1 MSDFITNL
9 LERLAEMFPKQN
21 YQSKL
26 EEYLATKNIK
36 DTGDLDNWIT
46 RYHREQERNQSWT

>member
-36 DTGDLDNWIT
+36 DTCDLDNWIT
-46 RYHREQERNQSWT
+46 RYHREERNQLWT